1 MDLEKAFWTSAFG
14 LACIGALAGIASLF
28 MVAKS
33 DGRVD
38 YCRVV
43 YYNENNVQ
51 LPVYIVEGH
60 RNWRPDIRMAITRTA
75 EEAESQRKALC
86 PQ

>member
-1 MDLEKAFWTSAFG
+1 MDNV
-14 LACIGALAGIASLF
+14 IGWGIVGVVALGILAGAASLF
-28 MVAKS
+28 MVARS

-60 RNWRPDIRMAITRTA
+60 RNWRPDIRMAITRSA
-75 EEAESQRKALC
+75 EDAEAQRKALC
-86 PQ
+86 PQP